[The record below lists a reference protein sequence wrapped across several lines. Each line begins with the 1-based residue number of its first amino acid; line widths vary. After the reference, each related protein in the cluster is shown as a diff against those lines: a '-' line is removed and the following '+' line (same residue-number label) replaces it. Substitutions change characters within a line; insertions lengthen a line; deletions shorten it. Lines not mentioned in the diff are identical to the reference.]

1 MTTVDGRAVR
11 YTWGL
16 MYRQDNTVA
25 MFNLPKEEAK
35 RLESASGGTL
45 ICCPISTKKYAPNSR
60 GLEKGVI
67 NGC

>member
-1 MTTVDGRAVR
+1 MITVDGRAVR

-35 RLESASGGTL
+35 RLEGASGGAL
-45 ICCPISTKKYAPNSR
+45 ICCPISTKKYIPNKR
-60 GLEKGVI
+60 GRTTGVV